1 MSTRRQ
7 FLHAL
12 AGAAVSAHA
21 LAAEG
26 FKFRY
31 LLSSSLYGKLK
42 LDEILPEVA
51 KAGATHFDIWPM
63 NHGDQ
68 REQAKTMGDEAFG
81 ALLAK
86 HHVKLGCSTRY
97 DLGPLRLAGE
107 MKWGAQFGCKTFVCG
122 GHGPKG
128 LKGDELRGAVKNFA
142 EEMKPHCA
150 LAESLGARIAIEN
163 HGNGLMES
171 PDSVRW
177 LVEFAPSPALG
188 IALAPYHL
196 PQDEPELAALIR
208 ECGERLEVF
217 YAWQYGKGCT
227 KVQPKEDEL
236 MQLPG
241 RGTLDFGPL
250 IGALREIDFKGWTSI
265 FMHPTPRGIP
275 IVDGGAGAV
284 TAEVNRAR
292 TYLDGKL

>member
-1 MSTRRQ
+1 MTTRRN
-7 FLHAL
+7 FLRTL
-12 AGAAVSAHA
+12 ACTAAFTRV

-31 LLSSSLYGKLK
+31 LLSSSMYGTLK

-51 KAGATHFDIWPM
+51 KTGATHLDIWPLK
-63 NHGDQ
+63 HGDQ
-68 REQAKTMGDEAFG
+68 REQAKAMGDEAFG

-86 HHVKLGCSTRY
+86 HNVKLGCSTRY
-97 DLGPLRLAGE
+97 DLGPLKLAGE

-128 LKGDELRGAVKNFA
+128 LKGDDLRAAVKKFA

-150 LAESLGARIAIEN
+150 VAESLGARIAVEN

-171 PDSVRW
+171 PESIRW
-177 LVEFAPSPALG
+177 LVEFAPSPVLG

-217 YAWQYGKGCT
+217 YAWQFGKGCT

-236 MQLPG
+236 MQMPG

-250 IGALREIDFKGWTSI
+250 VGALREIDFKGWTSI

-275 IVDGGAGAV
+275 IVEGGAGAV
-284 TAEVNRAR
+284 TAEINHAR